1 MSAKEMRKDVRFA
14 VHGAMRKLHTEGGGG
29 IDMVL

>member
-14 VHGAMRKLHTEGGGG
+14 VHGAMRKLHTEGGG